1 MASPAQNSWPKYG
14 TSTPL
19 TVIVRAGSG
28 SEWSWGNGGV
38 AVIGA
43 SSTSWSWKNAR
54 HAQRCWS
61 RASRGDAARRGGGP
75 STAAGSWA

>member
-1 MASPAQNSWPKYG
+1 MARPAQNSWPKYG
-14 TSTPL
+14 TSAPL

-28 SEWSWGNGGV
+28 WEWSWGNGGV

-54 HAQRCWS
+54 HAQRC
-61 RASRGDAARRGGGP
+61 ASRVSAAMATSRWR
-75 STAAGSWA
+75 AVE